1 MKKNI
6 IYAAVLSALLSG
18 CGGSDDNKGD
28 TSSYLDYLLSGSNAV
43 RPSALAARASDG
55 TLKFSTET
63 ADLSNPVS
71 ALSTL
76 DGWSTTQA
84 IQIVPVTASGITVKA
99 PTAAEF
105 GASVAPLY
113 LLELAF
119 DSTALRP
126 SGVKKVLNYGVDFV
140 VAESTGKLNLVPLKP
155 LNPSSYYMIVATDT
169 LKDSDGNPVKMGSD
183 YSNNKSS
190 PGSNAQEQSINGLIT
205 LQEGLFKAAT
215 GITSDHVIFS
225 DWFGTQSGADVLL
238 AVKGAAASVLSQG
251 LDAAKVW
258 KHDALGNT
266 SLPGTYSIAS
276 LDGGT
281 LFLTKLDTEKF
292 LPQEQKDAI
301 AAAVDANPLLKGLAG
316 QTLVY
321 TGAVKLPYFL
331 SSPTTVGARAGT
343 WDKAKTQ
350 SWHGA
355 IPSLYAI
362 ANALKASDSEVIG
375 GLVGAG
381 VDPALLGALITDPTR
396 QAELLTEASKLIGVT
411 LTSGGKALDP
421 EMNIG
426 RFNPLPKLEE
436 VQSVPMRIFAATNDL
451 KTITDVIIYQHG
463 VTSVKENAY
472 ALALGQIGAGAK
484 AKKNVAVV
492 VIDHP
497 LHGERGFA
505 LTGSMDSVTTSE
517 NPTPYLNLSYLTVA
531 RDNLR
536 QSVADLLGLRLAVGV
551 ANAKGLVANGQA
563 TRLGGAGLKVHF
575 LGHSL
580 GAISGANLL
589 AVANQPMGNTADALF
604 QFTSGGLAMP
614 GGGIAPLL
622 LNSPTFGPTIK
633 MGVLTGGSPELKAAF
648 TAYAPNCKT
657 AVANCFINE
666 FLPSLDATTQAS
678 ATGTLQSYV
687 FAAQSVLD
695 SADPINLA
703 SGIKADF
710 PLFATEVVGDGALS
724 LPDQMI
730 PNSVASAPLAGTEPL
745 FRVMGL
751 QSLTATGP
759 GLVPASHN
767 AARFVAGGHSSLL
780 APDGNDDLA
789 LVTSEM
795 QTQFGSFFAS
805 GGAAVVVTDASLLK
819 Q

>member
-1 MKKNI
+1 MKKKL
-6 IYAAVLSALLSG
+6 IYAAVVSALLSG
-18 CGGSDDNKGD
+18 CGGSDDNTGD

-43 RPSALAARASDG
+43 RPSALAARATDG

-84 IQIVPVTASGITVKA
+84 IQIVPVTASGIQVKA
-99 PTAAEF
+99 PAAAEF
-105 GASVAPLY
+105 AASVAPLY
-113 LLELAF
+113 LMELEF
-119 DSTALRP
+119 DSAALRP
-126 SGVKKVLNYGVDFV
+126 SGVKKVLTYGVDFV
-140 VAESTGKLNLVPLKP
+140 VAETTGKLNLVPLKP

-169 LKDSDGNPVKMGSD
+169 LKDSTGAPLRPGSD
-183 YSNNKSS
+183 YSNYKTST
-190 PGSNAQEQSINGLIT
+190 GSNAQEQTISGLIA

-225 DWFGTQSGADVLL
+225 DWFGTQSGADVLV
-238 AVKGAAASVLSQG
+238 AVKGAAASVLKSPT
-251 LDAAKVW
+251 LDAAALW
-258 KHDALGNT
+258 KQDALGNT
-266 SLPGTYSIAS
+266 SLPGTYTLSVS
-276 LDGGT
+276 GGSP
-281 LFLTKLDTEKF
+281 FLTQLDAENF

-301 AAAVDANPLLKGLAG
+301 AAAFGDGTPLHNLALG
-316 QTLVY
+316 TTVY
-321 TGAVKLPYFL
+321 SGTVKLPYFL
-331 SSPTTVGARAGT
+331 SSPATAGS

-362 ANALKASDSEVIG
+362 ANALKAQDAEVIG

-381 VDPALLGALITDPTR
+381 VDPALLGELIADPSR
-396 QAELLTEASKLIGVT
+396 QAELLAEASKLIGVT
-411 LTSGGKALDP
+411 LTSGGKPLDP
-421 EMNIG
+421 EMNVG

-436 VQSVPMRIFAATNDL
+436 VQSVPMRIFAAAPLTA
-451 KTITDVIIYQHG
+451 ITDVIIYQHG

-472 ALALGQIGAGAK
+472 ALALGQIGAGTQAK
-484 AKKNVAVV
+484 PTAKNVAVV

-505 LTGSMDSVTTSE
+505 LTGGPDSVTTSD

-531 RDNLR
+531 RDNLK
-536 QSVADLLGLRLAVGV
+536 QSVADLLGLRLAVGL
-551 ANAKGLVANGQA
+551 ANAKGFSSNGQPSK
-563 TRLGGAGLKVHF
+563 LGGAGLKVHF

-589 AVANQPMGNTADALF
+589 AVANQPLNPAIDPLF
-604 QFTSGGLAMP
+604 QFTTGGLAMP

-622 LNSPTFGPTIK
+622 LNSPTFGPTIQ
-633 MGVLTGGSPELKAAF
+633 MSVLTAGSAALKAAF

-657 AVANCFINE
+657 AVPTCFVNE
-666 FLPSLDATTQAS
+666 FLPSQDAATQATAAS
-678 ATGTLQSYV
+678 TLQSYS

-695 SADPINLA
+695 SADPINLG
-703 SGIKADF
+703 SGIAADF
-710 PLFATEVVGDGALS
+710 PLFATEIVGDGALS
-724 LPDQMI
+724 LSDRVI
-730 PNSVASAPLAGTEPL
+730 PNSIATAPLGGTEPL
-745 FRVMGL
+745 FKVLAL
-751 QSLTATGP
+751 QPLTATG
-759 GLVPASHN
+759 AANHR

-780 APDGNDDLA
+780 APDENFDPTGA
-789 LVTSEM
+789 VTTEM

-805 GGAAVVVTDASLLK
+805 GGTAVKVTDASLLK

>member
-1 MKKNI
+1 MKKKL
-6 IYAAVLSALLSG
+6 IYAAVVSALLSG
-18 CGGSDDNKGD
+18 CGGSDENKGD
-28 TSSYLDYLLSGSNAV
+28 TSSYLDYLLSGTNAA

-99 PTAAEF
+99 PSAAEF

-113 LLELAF
+113 LLELEF
-119 DSTALRP
+119 DSAALRP
-126 SGVKKVLNYGVDFV
+126 SGVKKVLAYGVDFV
-140 VAESTGKLNLVPLKP
+140 VAESAGKLNMVPLKP
-155 LNPSSYYMIVATDT
+155 LNPSSYYMIVATDS
-169 LKDSDGNPVKMGSD
+169 LKDSSGNPLRAGSD
-183 YSNNKSS
+183 YSNYKSTT
-190 PGSNAQEQSINGLIT
+190 GSNAQEQTISGLIA
-205 LQEGLFKAAT
+205 LQEELFKAAT

-225 DWFGTQSGADVLL
+225 DWFGTQSGADVLV
-238 AVKGAAASVLSQG
+238 AVKGAAASVLKSPT
-251 LDAAKVW
+251 LDAAALW
-258 KHDALGNT
+258 KQDALGNT
-266 SLPGTYSIAS
+266 SLPGTY
-276 LDGGT
+276 T
-281 LFLTKLDTEKF
+281 LTVTGSNTFLTQLDAEQF

-301 AAAVDANPLLKGLAG
+301 AAAVEANPQLKGLAG
-316 QTLVY
+316 MTQVY
-321 TGAVKLPYFL
+321 TGTVKLPYFL
-331 SSPTTVGARAGT
+331 SSPATAGS
-343 WDKAKTQ
+343 WDKARTQ

-362 ANALKASDSEVIG
+362 ANALKAQDAEVIG

-381 VDPALLGALITDPTR
+381 VDPALLGELIADPSR

-411 LTSGGKALDP
+411 LTSGGKPLDP
-421 EMNIG
+421 EQNIG

-436 VQSVPMRIFAATNDL
+436 VQSVPMRIFAAAPLTA
-451 KTITDVIIYQHG
+451 ITDVIIYQHG

-472 ALALGQIGAGAK
+472 ALALGQIGAGAQ
-484 AKKNVAVV
+484 ASKNVAVV

-505 LTGSMDSVTTSE
+505 LTGSPDSVTTDK

-531 RDNLR
+531 RDNLK
-536 QSVADLLGLRLAVGV
+536 QSVVDLLGLRLAVGL
-551 ANAKGLVANGQA
+551 ANAKGFSSNGQPSK
-563 TRLGGAGLKVHF
+563 LGGAGLKVHF

-580 GAISGANLL
+580 GAIAGANLL
-589 AVANQPMGNTADALF
+589 AVANQKIGNAQADALF

-622 LNSPTFGPTIK
+622 LNSPTFGPTIQ
-633 MGVLTGGSPELKAAF
+633 MSVLTGGSAALKTAF

-657 AVANCFINE
+657 VVKATCFVNE
-666 FLPSLDATTQAS
+666 FLPSLDAATQAS
-678 ATGTLQSYV
+678 ATGTLQSYS

-695 SADPINLA
+695 SADPINLGR
-703 SGIKADF
+703 GIAADF

-724 LPDQMI
+724 LSDRVI
-730 PNSVASAPLAGTEPL
+730 PNSIATAPLGGTEPL
-745 FRVMGL
+745 FKVLAL
-751 QSLTATGP
+751 QPLSATG
-759 GLVPASHN
+759 
-767 AARFVAGGHSSLL
+767 AANHHATRFVAGGHSSLL
-780 APDGNDDLA
+780 APDENFDPTGA
-789 LVTSEM
+789 VTSEM

-805 GGAAVVVTDASLLK
+805 DGALVKVTDASLLK

>member
-1 MKKNI
+1 MKKKL
-6 IYAAVLSALLSG
+6 IYAAVVSALLAG

-28 TSSYLDYLLSGSNAV
+28 TSSYLDYLLTGSNAV

-71 ALSTL
+71 AMSTL

-84 IQIVPVTASGITVKA
+84 IQIVPVTSSGIQVQA

-105 GASVAPLY
+105 SASVAPLY

-119 DSTALRP
+119 DSAALRP
-126 SGVKKVLNYGVDFV
+126 NGVKKVLTYGVDFV
-140 VAESTGKLNLVPLKP
+140 VAASAGKLNLVPLKP
-155 LNPSSYYMIVATDT
+155 LNPSSYYMIVATDS
-169 LKDSDGNPVKMGSD
+169 LKDSTGSPVRAGSD
-183 YSNNKSS
+183 YSNYKNNA
-190 PGSNAQEQSINGLIT
+190 GSNAQEQTINGLIA

-215 GITSDHVIFS
+215 GIATDHVIFS
-225 DWFGTQSGADVLL
+225 DWFGTQSGADVLV
-238 AVKGAAASVLSQG
+238 AVKGAAASVVLQG

-258 KHDALGNT
+258 KQDALGNT
-266 SLPGTYSIAS
+266 SLPGTY
-276 LDGGT
+276 T
-281 LFLTKLDTEKF
+281 LAVTGNDDFLTQLDNEQF

-301 AAAVDANPLLKGLAG
+301 AAAVAASPTLTGIAG
-316 QTLVY
+316 MTKVY
-321 TGAVKLPYFL
+321 TGTVKLPYFL
-331 SSPTTVGARAGT
+331 SSPATAGS

-362 ANALKASDSEVIG
+362 ANALKASDSEVIA

-381 VDPALLGALITDPTR
+381 VDPALLAELMADPTR
-396 QAELLTEASKLIGVT
+396 QSELLAEASKLVGVT
-411 LTSGGKALDP
+411 LTSGGKPLDA
-421 EMNIG
+421 EQNIG
-426 RFNPLPKLEE
+426 RFNPLPALEE
-436 VQSVPMRIFAATNDL
+436 VQSVPMRIFAAAPLAN
-451 KTITDVIIYQHG
+451 ITDVIIYQHG

-472 ALALGQIGAGAK
+472 ALALGQIGAGITAS
-484 AKKNVAVV
+484 KNVAVV

-505 LTGSMDSVTTSE
+505 LSGSMDTVTTSD

-531 RDNLR
+531 RDNLK
-536 QSVADLLGLRLAVGV
+536 QSVADLLGLRMAVGL
-551 ANAKGLVANGQA
+551 ANSQNAIGS
-563 TRLGGAGLKVHF
+563 AGNLKVHF

-589 AVANQPMGNTADALF
+589 AVANQPIGNAQADALF
-604 QFTSGGLAMP
+604 KFDTGGLAMP

-633 MGVLTGGSPELKAAF
+633 MGVLTGGSAELKAAF
-648 TAYAPNCKT
+648 TAYAPNCQT
-657 AVANCFINE
+657 AVPTCFVNE
-666 FLPSLDATTQAS
+666 FLPSLGATTQAAAAS
-678 ATGTLQSYV
+678 TLQSYS

-710 PLFATEVVGDGALS
+710 PLFATEIVGDGALS
-724 LPDQMI
+724 LSDQVI
-730 PNSVASAPLAGTEPL
+730 PNSIASAPLGGTEPL
-745 FRVMGL
+745 FKLLAL
-751 QSLTATGP
+751 QPLTATG
-759 GLVPASHN
+759 AANHH

-780 APDGNDDLA
+780 APDENFDPTGD
-789 LVTSEM
+789 VTTEM
-795 QTQFGSFFAS
+795 QTQFGSFFMS
-805 GGAAVVVTDASLLK
+805 GGTAVQVTDSSLLK

>member
-1 MKKNI
+1 MKKKL
-6 IYAAVLSALLSG
+6 IYAAVVSALLAG

-28 TSSYLDYLLSGSNAV
+28 TSSYLDYLLTGSNAV

-71 ALSTL
+71 AMSTL

-84 IQIVPVTASGITVKA
+84 IQIVPVTSSGIQVQA

-105 GASVAPLY
+105 SASVAPLY

-119 DSTALRP
+119 DSAALRP
-126 SGVKKVLNYGVDFV
+126 NGVKKVLTYGVDFV
-140 VAESTGKLNLVPLKP
+140 VAASAGKLNLVPLKP
-155 LNPSSYYMIVATDT
+155 LNPSSYYMIVATDS
-169 LKDSDGNPVKMGSD
+169 LKDSTGSPVRAGSD
-183 YSNNKSS
+183 YSNYKNNA
-190 PGSNAQEQSINGLIT
+190 GSNAQEQTINGLIA

-215 GITSDHVIFS
+215 GIATDHVIFS
-225 DWFGTQSGADVLL
+225 DWFGTQSGADVLV
-238 AVKGAAASVLSQG
+238 AVKGAAASVVLQG

-258 KHDALGNT
+258 KQDALGNT
-266 SLPGTYSIAS
+266 SLPGTY
-276 LDGGT
+276 T
-281 LFLTKLDTEKF
+281 LAVTGNDDFLTQLDNEQF

-301 AAAVDANPLLKGLAG
+301 AAAVAASPTLTGIAG
-316 QTLVY
+316 MTEVY
-321 TGAVKLPYFL
+321 TGTVKLPYFL
-331 SSPTTVGARAGT
+331 SSPATAGS
-343 WDKAKTQ
+343 WSKAKTQ

-362 ANALKASDSEVIG
+362 ANALKASDSEVIA
-375 GLVGAG
+375 GLVSAG
-381 VDPALLGALITDPTR
+381 VDPALLAELMADPTR
-396 QAELLTEASKLIGVT
+396 QSELLAEASKLVGVT
-411 LTSGGKALDP
+411 LTSGGKPLDA
-421 EMNIG
+421 EQNIG
-426 RFNPLPKLEE
+426 RFNPLPALEE
-436 VQSVPMRIFAATNDL
+436 VQSVPMRIFAKDALN
-451 KTITDVIIYQHG
+451 TITDVIIYQHG

-472 ALALGQIGAGAK
+472 ALALGQIGAGMA
-484 AKKNVAVV
+484 ASKKVALV

-505 LTGSMDSVTTSE
+505 LSGSMDTVTTSD

-531 RDNLR
+531 RDNLK
-536 QSVADLLGLRLAVGV
+536 QSVADLLGLRMAVG
-551 ANAKGLVANGQA
+551 LANGQNA
-563 TRLGGAGLKVHF
+563 IGSAGNLKVHF

-589 AVANQPMGNTADALF
+589 AVANQPLGNAQADALF
-604 QFTSGGLAMP
+604 KFDTGGLAMP

-633 MGVLTGGSPELKAAF
+633 MGVLTGGSAELKAAF
-648 TAYAPNCKT
+648 TAYAPNCQT
-657 AVANCFINE
+657 AVPTCFVNE
-666 FLPSLDATTQAS
+666 FLPSLGATTQAAAAS
-678 ATGTLQSYV
+678 TLQSYS

-710 PLFATEVVGDGALS
+710 PLFATEIVGDGALS
-724 LPDQMI
+724 LSDQVI
-730 PNSVASAPLAGTEPL
+730 PNSIASAPLGGTEPL
-745 FRVMGL
+745 FKLLAL
-751 QSLTATGP
+751 QPLTATG
-759 GLVPASHN
+759 AANHH

-780 APDGNDDLA
+780 APDENFDPTGD
-789 LVTSEM
+789 VTTEM
-795 QTQFGSFFAS
+795 QTQFGSFFMS
-805 GGAAVVVTDASLLK
+805 GGTAVQVTDSSLLK

>member
-1 MKKNI
+1 MKKKL
-6 IYAAVLSALLSG
+6 IYAAVVSALLAG

-28 TSSYLDYLLSGSNAV
+28 TSSYLDYLLTGSNAV

-71 ALSTL
+71 AMSTL

-84 IQIVPVTASGITVKA
+84 IQIVPVTSSGIQVQA

-105 GASVAPLY
+105 SASVAPLY

-119 DSTALRP
+119 DSAALRP
-126 SGVKKVLNYGVDFV
+126 NGVKKVLTYGVDFV
-140 VAESTGKLNLVPLKP
+140 VAASAGKLNLVPLKP
-155 LNPSSYYMIVATDT
+155 LNPSSYYMIVATDS
-169 LKDSDGNPVKMGSD
+169 LKDSTGSPVRAGSD
-183 YSNNKSS
+183 YSNYKNNA
-190 PGSNAQEQSINGLIT
+190 GSNAQEQTINGLIA

-215 GITSDHVIFS
+215 GIATDHVIFS
-225 DWFGTQSGADVLL
+225 DWFGTQSGADVLV
-238 AVKGAAASVLSQG
+238 AVKGAAASVVLQG

-258 KHDALGNT
+258 KQDALGNT
-266 SLPGTYSIAS
+266 SLPGTY
-276 LDGGT
+276 T
-281 LFLTKLDTEKF
+281 LAVTGNDDFLTQLDNEQF

-301 AAAVDANPLLKGLAG
+301 AAAVAASPTLTGIAG
-316 QTLVY
+316 MTKVY
-321 TGAVKLPYFL
+321 TGTVKLPYFL
-331 SSPTTVGARAGT
+331 SSPATAGS

-362 ANALKASDSEVIG
+362 ANALKASDSEVIA
-375 GLVGAG
+375 GLVSAG
-381 VDPALLGALITDPTR
+381 VDPALLAELMADPTR
-396 QAELLTEASKLIGVT
+396 QSELLAEASKLVGVT
-411 LTSGGKALDP
+411 LTSGGKPLDA
-421 EMNIG
+421 EQNIG
-426 RFNPLPKLEE
+426 RFNPLPALEE
-436 VQSVPMRIFAATNDL
+436 VQSVPMRIFAKDALN
-451 KTITDVIIYQHG
+451 TITDVIIYQHG

-472 ALALGQIGAGAK
+472 ALALGQIGAGMA
-484 AKKNVAVV
+484 ASKKVALV

-505 LTGSMDSVTTSE
+505 LSGSMDTVTTSD

-531 RDNLR
+531 RDNLK
-536 QSVADLLGLRLAVGV
+536 QSVADLLGLRMAVG
-551 ANAKGLVANGQA
+551 LANGQNA
-563 TRLGGAGLKVHF
+563 IGSAGNLKVHF

-589 AVANQPMGNTADALF
+589 AVANQPIGNAQADALF
-604 QFTSGGLAMP
+604 KFDTGGLAMP

-633 MGVLTGGSPELKAAF
+633 MGVLTGGSAELKAAF
-648 TAYAPNCKT
+648 TAYAPNCQT
-657 AVANCFINE
+657 AVPTCFVNE
-666 FLPSLDATTQAS
+666 FLPSLGATTQAAAAS
-678 ATGTLQSYV
+678 TLQSYS

-710 PLFATEVVGDGALS
+710 PLFATEIVGDGALS
-724 LPDQMI
+724 LSDQVI
-730 PNSVASAPLAGTEPL
+730 PNSIASAPLGGTEPL
-745 FRVMGL
+745 FKLLAL
-751 QSLTATGP
+751 QPLTATG
-759 GLVPASHN
+759 AANHH

-780 APDGNDDLA
+780 APDENFDPTGD
-789 LVTSEM
+789 VTTEM
-795 QTQFGSFFAS
+795 QTQFGSFFMS
-805 GGAAVVVTDASLLK
+805 GGTAVQVTDSSLLK

>member
-1 MKKNI
+1 MKKKL
-6 IYAAVLSALLSG
+6 IYAAVVSALLAG

-28 TSSYLDYLLSGSNAV
+28 TSSYLDYLLTGSNAV

-71 ALSTL
+71 AMSTL

-84 IQIVPVTASGITVKA
+84 IQIVPVTSSGIQVQA

-105 GASVAPLY
+105 SASVAPLY

-119 DSTALRP
+119 DSAALRP
-126 SGVKKVLNYGVDFV
+126 NGVKKVLTYGVDFV
-140 VAESTGKLNLVPLKP
+140 VAASAGKLNLVPLKP
-155 LNPSSYYMIVATDT
+155 LNPSSYYMIVATDS
-169 LKDSDGNPVKMGSD
+169 LKDSTGSPVRAGSD
-183 YSNNKSS
+183 YSNYKNNA
-190 PGSNAQEQSINGLIT
+190 GSNAQEQTINGLIA

-215 GITSDHVIFS
+215 GIATDHVIFS
-225 DWFGTQSGADVLL
+225 DWFGTQSGADVLV
-238 AVKGAAASVLSQG
+238 AVKGAAASVVLQG

-258 KHDALGNT
+258 KQDALGNT
-266 SLPGTYSIAS
+266 SLPGTY
-276 LDGGT
+276 T
-281 LFLTKLDTEKF
+281 LAVTGNDDFLTQLDNEQF

-301 AAAVDANPLLKGLAG
+301 AAAVAASPTLTGIAG
-316 QTLVY
+316 MTKVY
-321 TGAVKLPYFL
+321 TGTVKLPYFL
-331 SSPTTVGARAGT
+331 SSPATAGS
-343 WDKAKTQ
+343 WSKAKTQ

-362 ANALKASDSEVIG
+362 ANALKASDSEVIA

-381 VDPALLGALITDPTR
+381 VDPALLAELMADPTR
-396 QAELLTEASKLIGVT
+396 QSELLAEASKLVGVT
-411 LTSGGKALDP
+411 LTSGGKPLDA
-421 EMNIG
+421 EQNIG
-426 RFNPLPKLEE
+426 RFNPLPALEE
-436 VQSVPMRIFAATNDL
+436 VQSVPMRIFAAAPLAN
-451 KTITDVIIYQHG
+451 ITDVIIYQHG

-472 ALALGQIGAGAK
+472 ALALGQIGAGITAS
-484 AKKNVAVV
+484 KNVAVV

-505 LTGSMDSVTTSE
+505 LSGSMDTVTTSD

-531 RDNLR
+531 RDNLK
-536 QSVADLLGLRLAVGV
+536 QSVADLLGLRMAVGL
-551 ANAKGLVANGQA
+551 ANSQNAIGS
-563 TRLGGAGLKVHF
+563 AGNLKVHF

-580 GAISGANLL
+580 GAIAGANLL
-589 AVANQPMGNTADALF
+589 AVANQPIGNPTADALF
-604 QFTSGGLAMP
+604 KFDTGGLAMP

-633 MGVLTGGSPELKAAF
+633 MGVLTGGSAELKAAF
-648 TAYAPNCKT
+648 TAYAPNCQT
-657 AVANCFINE
+657 AVPTCFVNE
-666 FLPSLDATTQAS
+666 FLPSLGATTQAAAAS
-678 ATGTLQSYV
+678 TLQSYS

-710 PLFATEVVGDGALS
+710 PLFATEIVGDGALS
-724 LPDQMI
+724 LSDQVI
-730 PNSVASAPLAGTEPL
+730 PNSIASAPLGGTEPL
-745 FRVMGL
+745 FKLLAL
-751 QSLTATGP
+751 QPLTATG
-759 GLVPASHN
+759 AANHH

-780 APDGNDDLA
+780 APDENFDPTGD
-789 LVTSEM
+789 VTTEM
-795 QTQFGSFFAS
+795 QTQFGSFFMS
-805 GGAAVVVTDASLLK
+805 GGTAVQVTDSSLLK

>member
-1 MKKNI
+1 MKKKL
-6 IYAAVLSALLSG
+6 IYAAVVSALLSG
-18 CGGSDDNKGD
+18 CGGSDDNTGD

-43 RPSALAARASDG
+43 RPSALAARATDG

-84 IQIVPVTASGITVKA
+84 IQIVPVTASGIQVKA
-99 PTAAEF
+99 PAAAEF
-105 GASVAPLY
+105 AASVAPLY
-113 LLELAF
+113 LMELEF
-119 DSTALRP
+119 DSAALRP
-126 SGVKKVLNYGVDFV
+126 SGVKKVLTYGVDFV
-140 VAESTGKLNLVPLKP
+140 VAETTGKLNLVPLKP

-169 LKDSDGNPVKMGSD
+169 LKDSTGAPLRPGSD
-183 YSNNKSS
+183 YSNYKTST
-190 PGSNAQEQSINGLIT
+190 GSNAQEQTISGLIA

-225 DWFGTQSGADVLL
+225 DWFGTQSGADVLV
-238 AVKGAAASVLSQG
+238 AVKGAAASVLKSPT
-251 LDAAKVW
+251 LDAAALW
-258 KHDALGNT
+258 KQDALGNT
-266 SLPGTYSIAS
+266 SLPGTYTLSVS
-276 LDGGT
+276 GGSP
-281 LFLTKLDTEKF
+281 FLTQLDAENF
-292 LPQEQKDAI
+292 LPLEQKDAI
-301 AAAVDANPLLKGLAG
+301 AAAVDANPQLKGLAG
-316 QTLVY
+316 MTQVY
-321 TGAVKLPYFL
+321 TGTVKLPYFL
-331 SSPTTVGARAGT
+331 SSPATAGS

-362 ANALKASDSEVIG
+362 ANALKAQDAEVIG

-381 VDPALLGALITDPTR
+381 VDPALLGELIADPSR
-396 QAELLTEASKLIGVT
+396 QAELLAEASKLIGVT
-411 LTSGGKALDP
+411 LTSGGKPLDP
-421 EMNIG
+421 EMNVG

-436 VQSVPMRIFAATNDL
+436 VQSVPMRIFAAAPLTA
-451 KTITDVIIYQHG
+451 ITDVIIYQHG

-472 ALALGQIGAGAK
+472 ALALGQIGAGTQAK
-484 AKKNVAVV
+484 PTAKNVAVV

-505 LTGSMDSVTTSE
+505 LTGGPDSVTTSD

-531 RDNLR
+531 RDNLK
-536 QSVADLLGLRLAVGV
+536 QSVADLLGLRLAVGL
-551 ANAKGLVANGQA
+551 ANAKGFSSNGQPSK
-563 TRLGGAGLKVHF
+563 LGGAGLKVHF

-589 AVANQPMGNTADALF
+589 AVANQPLNPAIDPLF
-604 QFTSGGLAMP
+604 QFTTGGLAMP

-622 LNSPTFGPTIK
+622 LNSPTFGPTIQ
-633 MGVLTGGSPELKAAF
+633 MSVLTAGSTALKAAF

-657 AVANCFINE
+657 AVPTCFVNE
-666 FLPSLDATTQAS
+666 FLPSQDAATQAT
-678 ATGTLQSYV
+678 AANTLQSYS

-695 SADPINLA
+695 SADPINLG
-703 SGIKADF
+703 SGIAADF
-710 PLFATEVVGDGALS
+710 PLFATEIVGDGALS
-724 LPDQMI
+724 LSDRVI
-730 PNSVASAPLAGTEPL
+730 PNSIATAPLGGTEPL
-745 FRVMGL
+745 FKVLAL
-751 QSLTATGP
+751 QPLTATG
-759 GLVPASHN
+759 AANHR

-780 APDGNDDLA
+780 APDENFDPTGA
-789 LVTSEM
+789 VTTEM

-805 GGAAVVVTDASLLK
+805 DGTAVKVTDGSLLK

>member
-1 MKKNI
+1 MKKKL
-6 IYAAVLSALLSG
+6 IYAAVVSALLAG

-28 TSSYLDYLLSGSNAV
+28 TSSYLDYLLTGSNAV

-71 ALSTL
+71 AMSTL

-84 IQIVPVTASGITVKA
+84 IQIVPVTSSGIQVQA

-105 GASVAPLY
+105 SASVAPLY

-119 DSTALRP
+119 DSAALRP
-126 SGVKKVLNYGVDFV
+126 NGVKKVLTYGVDFV
-140 VAESTGKLNLVPLKP
+140 VAASAGKLNLVPLKP
-155 LNPSSYYMIVATDT
+155 LNPSSYYMIVATDS
-169 LKDSDGNPVKMGSD
+169 LKDSTGSPVRAGSD
-183 YSNNKSS
+183 YSNYKNNA
-190 PGSNAQEQSINGLIT
+190 GSNAQEQTINGLIA

-215 GITSDHVIFS
+215 GIATDHVIFS
-225 DWFGTQSGADVLL
+225 DWFGTQSGADVLV
-238 AVKGAAASVLSQG
+238 AVKGAAASVVLQG

-258 KHDALGNT
+258 KQDVLGNT
-266 SLPGTYSIAS
+266 SLPGTY
-276 LDGGT
+276 T
-281 LFLTKLDTEKF
+281 LAVTGNDDFLTQLDNEQF

-301 AAAVDANPLLKGLAG
+301 AAAVAANPTLTGIAG
-316 QTLVY
+316 MTKVY
-321 TGAVKLPYFL
+321 TGTVKLPYFL
-331 SSPTTVGARAGT
+331 SSPATAGS
-343 WDKAKTQ
+343 WSKAKTQ

-362 ANALKASDSEVIG
+362 ANALKASDSEVIA

-381 VDPALLGALITDPTR
+381 VDPALLAELMADPTR
-396 QAELLTEASKLIGVT
+396 QSELLAEASKLVGVT
-411 LTSGGKALDP
+411 LTSGGKPLDA
-421 EMNIG
+421 EQNIG
-426 RFNPLPKLEE
+426 RFNPLPALEE
-436 VQSVPMRIFAATNDL
+436 VQSVPMRIFAAAPLAN
-451 KTITDVIIYQHG
+451 ITDVIIYQHG

-472 ALALGQIGAGAK
+472 ALALGQIGAGMA
-484 AKKNVAVV
+484 ASKKVALV

-505 LTGSMDSVTTSE
+505 LSGSMDTVTTSD

-531 RDNLR
+531 RDNLK
-536 QSVADLLGLRLAVGV
+536 QSVADLLGLRMAVGL
-551 ANAKGLVANGQA
+551 ANSQNAIGS
-563 TRLGGAGLKVHF
+563 AGNLKVHF

-580 GAISGANLL
+580 GAIAGANLL
-589 AVANQPMGNTADALF
+589 AVANQPIGNPTADALF
-604 QFTSGGLAMP
+604 KFDTGGLAMP

-633 MGVLTGGSPELKAAF
+633 MGVLTGGSAELKAAF
-648 TAYAPNCKT
+648 TAYAPNCQT
-657 AVANCFINE
+657 AVPTCFVNE
-666 FLPSLDATTQAS
+666 FLPSLGATTQAAAAS
-678 ATGTLQSYV
+678 TLQSYS

-710 PLFATEVVGDGALS
+710 PLFATEIVGDGALS
-724 LPDQMI
+724 LSDQVI
-730 PNSVASAPLAGTEPL
+730 PNSIATAPLGGTEPL
-745 FRVMGL
+745 FKLLAL
-751 QSLTATGP
+751 QPLTATG
-759 GLVPASHN
+759 AANHH

-780 APDGNDDLA
+780 APDENFDPTGD
-789 LVTSEM
+789 VTTEM
-795 QTQFGSFFAS
+795 QTQFGSFFMS
-805 GGAAVVVTDASLLK
+805 GGTAVQVTDSSLLK

>member
-1 MKKNI
+1 MKKKL
-6 IYAAVLSALLSG
+6 IYAAVVSALLSG
-18 CGGSDDNKGD
+18 CGGSDDNTGD

-43 RPSALAARASDG
+43 RPSALAARATDG

-84 IQIVPVTASGITVKA
+84 IQIVPVTASGIQVKA
-99 PTAAEF
+99 PAAAEF
-105 GASVAPLY
+105 AASVAPLY
-113 LLELAF
+113 LMELEF
-119 DSTALRP
+119 DSAALRP
-126 SGVKKVLNYGVDFV
+126 SGVKKVLTYGVDFV
-140 VAESTGKLNLVPLKP
+140 VAETTGKLNLVPLKP

-169 LKDSDGNPVKMGSD
+169 LKDSTGAPLRPGSD
-183 YSNNKSS
+183 YSNYKTST
-190 PGSNAQEQSINGLIT
+190 GSNAQEQTISGLIA

-225 DWFGTQSGADVLL
+225 DWFGTQSGADVLV
-238 AVKGAAASVLSQG
+238 AVKGAAAAVLKADPAT

-258 KHDALGNT
+258 KQDALGNT
-266 SLPGTYSIAS
+266 SLPGTY
-276 LDGGT
+276 T
-281 LFLTKLDTEKF
+281 LAVTGKNDFLTQLDAEAF

-301 AAAVDANPLLKGLAG
+301 AAAVDANPQLKGLAG
-316 QTLVY
+316 MTQVY
-321 TGAVKLPYFL
+321 TGTVKLPYFL
-331 SSPTTVGARAGT
+331 SSPATAGS

-362 ANALKASDSEVIG
+362 ANALKAGDTEVIG

-381 VDPALLGALITDPTR
+381 VDPALLGELIADPSR
-396 QAELLTEASKLIGVT
+396 QAELLAEASKLIGVT

-421 EMNIG
+421 EMNVG
-426 RFNPLPKLEE
+426 RFNPLPALEE
-436 VQSVPMRIFAATNDL
+436 VQSVPMRVFAATDDL

-472 ALALGQIGAGAK
+472 ALALGQIGAGMK
-484 AKKNVAVV
+484 ATKNVAVV

-505 LTGSMDSVTTSE
+505 LTGSMDSVTTSD

-531 RDNLR
+531 RDNLK
-536 QSVADLLGLRLAVGV
+536 QSVADLLGLRLAVGL
-551 ANAKGLVANGQA
+551 ANAGGK
-563 TRLGGAGLKVHF
+563 LGGAGLKVHF

-580 GAISGANLL
+580 GAIAGTSLL
-589 AVANQPMGNTADALF
+589 GVANQSLGSAQADALF
-604 QFTSGGLAMP
+604 KFDTGGLAMP

-622 LNSPTFGPTIK
+622 LNSPTFGPTIQ
-633 MGVLTGGSPELKAAF
+633 MSVLTAGSAALKTAF

-657 AVANCFINE
+657 AVPTCFVNE
-666 FLPSLDATTQAS
+666 FLPSLDAATQAS
-678 ATGTLQSYV
+678 AASTLQSYS

-695 SADPINLA
+695 SADPINLG
-703 SGIKADF
+703 SGIAADF
-710 PLFATEVVGDGALS
+710 PLFATEIVGDGALS
-724 LPDQMI
+724 LSDRVI
-730 PNSVASAPLAGTEPL
+730 PNSIATAPLGGTEPL
-745 FRVMGL
+745 FKVLAL
-751 QSLTATGP
+751 QPLTATG
-759 GLVPASHN
+759 AANHR

-780 APDGNDDLA
+780 APDENFDPTGA
-789 LVTSEM
+789 VTTEM

-805 GGAAVVVTDASLLK
+805 GGTAVKVTDGSLLK